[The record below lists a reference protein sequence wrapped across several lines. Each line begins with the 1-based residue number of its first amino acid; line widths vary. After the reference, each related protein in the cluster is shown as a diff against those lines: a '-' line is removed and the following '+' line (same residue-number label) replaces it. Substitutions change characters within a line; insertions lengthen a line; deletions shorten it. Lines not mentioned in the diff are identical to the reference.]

1 MVIKMPELSSTGERW
16 FPEKTS
22 FLEDMSWI
30 WGEWGLDSE
39 VGKLRAVLLHRPGK
53 EIENVDPKVARF
65 SETISDVEEAR
76 REHDELAEA
85 YRRNGVKVYYVEETC
100 PNCPNAFFV
109 HDQFAMTPEGAIIA
123 RPAMKV
129 RRKEVYYTHKKL
141 AELGVPI
148 LRTIH
153 GQGTFEGADLLWLNE
168 ETVVLG
174 IGVRTNREGAR
185 QVAEVLRVMGVK
197 EIIEFHIPYGQAH
210 VDGRLNIIDKDLAI
224 LFPWHVPYTVASKL
238 REHGYDIIEVE
249 DPKEAIIDRATN
261 VVALEPGTIV
271 MGKTGAEKTKKRLR
285 EAGVKIVEVKVDE
298 LMKGR
303 GGISCMTGR
312 LKRDKL

>member
-1 MVIKMPELSSTGERW
+1 MVMKMPELSSTGERW

-30 WGEWGLDSE
+30 WGEWGLNSE

-53 EIENVDPKVARF
+53 EIEKVDPKVARF
-65 SETISDVEEAR
+65 SEAIDDVEEAC
-76 REHDELAEA
+76 REHDRLAEA
-85 YRRNGVKVYYVEETC
+85 YRRNGVRVYYIEETC
-100 PNCPNAFFV
+100 PDCPNAFFV
-109 HDQFAMTPEGAIIA
+109 HDQFAMTPEGAIVA

-129 RRKEVYYTHKKL
+129 RRKEVYYTHKRL

-168 ETVVLG
+168 ETVVIG

-185 QVAEVLRVMGVK
+185 QVAEVLKVIGVR

-238 REHGYDIIEVE
+238 KEHGYDIIEVE

-261 VVALEPGTIV
+261 VVALEPGTII
-271 MGKTGAEKTKKRLR
+271 MGKTGAEKTKKRLV
-285 EAGVKIVEVKVDE
+285 EIGVKIIEVKVDE